1 MAATEWPTAELTLEL
16 VAFHSSRGALRTD
29 RHVDWSMFAAY
40 GAAHM
45 WEPEQVDSRLRVSD
59 ADRDQISD
67 VLGEHAAEGRLTMDE
82 LDRRLGLLFAAQ
94 TRAEVAPLLADLPV
108 LAAPGEEHHHLLG
121 HEREEKLPTLPEWL
135 KPAELVAL
143 VPPPSPTTA
152 VSAPRQDKAAMR
164 KRAKLRQDE
173 NAIGHAF
180 QATRRS
186 IAAAL
191 ERARAAG
198 SSIETEQLEQ
208 RLRDANA
215 AAEPGRQAVTAGNR
229 AAAQQ
234 QLARLR
240 SLALPNRA

>member
-1 MAATEWPTAELTLEL
+1 MIAWRARNRIAMLTGP
-16 VAFHSSRGALRTD
+16 HSPHTVSAD
-29 RHVDWSMFAAY
+29 
-40 GAAHM
+40 M
-45 WEPEQVDSRLRVSD
+45 WDQEQVDGRLRVSD

-67 VLGEHAAEGRLTMDE
+67 VLGEHAAEGRLTMNE

-108 LAAPGEEHHHLLG
+108 LAAPGEVRHDLLG

-135 KPAELVAL
+135 TPAELVAL
-143 VPPPSPTTA
+143 VPPPSPTRA
-152 VSAPRQDKAAMR
+152 ASAPRPDKAAIR

-180 QATRRS
+180 QAARRS

-198 SSIETEQLEQ
+198 SSIETEELEQ
-208 RLRDANA
+208 RLRDAHE
-215 AAEPGRQAVTAGNR
+215 AAEAGRQAATAGNR

-240 SLALPNRA
+240 SLALPDPG